1 MVNLNQVMQDEIKDI
16 IVTARITQEQRKFLI
31 NKNINLSKLVREAIE
46 EVKRGNV
53 K

>member
-1 MVNLNQVMQDEIKDI
+1 MVNLNQVMQDEIRDI
-16 IVTARITQEQRKFLI
+16 IVTARITTEQRKFLI

-46 EVKRGNV
+46 EVKRGNG